1 MANNKNNNKKK
12 PGLWSRMVLLTG
24 KIKLY
29 LIAATVIVVI
39 IASAYLVRQCRNGSI
54 TTYVNDSINI
64 TPTQVLAMKEI
75 GEWEFLSIDDE
86 EMVDTTRK
94 KLFGSDDLIRI
105 YKGTLRIGIDLGEA
119 SENWV
124 TVSGDTLRAV
134 LPKVKLLDDDFID
147 EAQTQSFF
155 ESGTWDGKAR
165 NDLYLRAK
173 AKMKKRCLTKENL
186 ESAEDNASKQ
196 FYQMFKAMGFN
207 TVEIRFEK

>member
-1 MANNKNNNKKK
+1 MTRRGERKRRLTAA
-12 PGLWSRMVLLTG
+12 GLLWWLARRWWLVALLAALVVTGGLIRSCKRGETSVSLTHTTAIDTTPEEITALRDIGQWELLT
-24 KIKLY
+24 ISTEE
-29 LIAATVIVVI
+29 LIDTVATGWTGVRQ
-39 IASAYLVRQCRNGSI
+39 LVR
-54 TTYVNDSINI
+54 
-64 TPTQVLAMKEI
+64 
-75 GEWEFLSIDDE
+75 
-86 EMVDTTRK
+86 
-94 KLFGSDDLIRI
+94 I
-105 YKGTLRIGIDLGEA
+105 YTGTLRIGIDLGEA

-155 ESGTWDGKAR
+155 ESGTWNGKAR
-165 NDLYLRAK
+165 EDLYQRAK